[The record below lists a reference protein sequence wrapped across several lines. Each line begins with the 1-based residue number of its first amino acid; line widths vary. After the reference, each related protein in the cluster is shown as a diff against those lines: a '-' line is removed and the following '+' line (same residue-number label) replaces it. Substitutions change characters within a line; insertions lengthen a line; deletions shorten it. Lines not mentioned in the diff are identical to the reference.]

1 MKLLLDTHAPLWA
14 LSDVEI
20 MAPRLRALIEDPGN
34 AVLSSVVSLWEIVVK
49 ARIGKLD
56 GDVGEIA
63 AAANATG
70 MELLS
75 ISLAHLKRLQTLPAH
90 HRDPFDHLL
99 IAQALQEDATFVSD
113 DRHVAQYRVRHLRCS
128 A

>member
-1 MKLLLDTHAPLWA
+1 MKLLLDTHALLWA

-34 AVLSSVVSLWEIVVK
+34 AVFFSVVSLWEIVVK

-63 AAANATG
+63 ANAAG

-75 ISLAHLKRLQTLPAH
+75 ISLAYLKRLQTLPAH